1 MICKKC
7 NSENSE
13 ASKFCAACG
22 AMLEVPAPAPAAETT
37 PMFCSECGSALQ
49 ANTKFCGVCGTPVG
63 ASKAE
68 STVPAMAGAPVSAVP
83 TAAATAAPTP
93 VNTVPTPVNAAPAPA
108 STIPTPVNETPA
120 PAAVPMSVG
129 GASEGGF
136 AAAAQTAAP
145 AAFGTGAVEVAPAF
159 TQSAAANPA
168 FPAYDMNSAAAVAVK
183 PVKKSGKKALKI
195 VLISLG
201 AILVAAGVVFG
212 LFFREFFHPMFMGNQ
227 GYAAKVE
234 RRRADV
240 VMESDILT
248 GAAEQTDVMASAMMN
263 SIVSSSYDSSSDLT
277 SIESLASMYSVDDI
291 GEMISAYYDAYM
303 QTLGVNA
310 VSVKLDAD
318 INLSDDILEELGLG
332 GEDMAAVINYINN
345 SELTVDYAVS
355 KDAMGGIIGLTDG
368 SGFTVNAKGVVYSD
382 GTVAFM
388 MPFGS
393 SKCIKVKLDADTGAV
408 VDSEEMDIDIDPAE
422 VERLAQGIVDI
433 YLKYYESAEVTIEND
448 DITIGGTAS
457 NPTIKASGRLIS
469 VNISS
474 AQLGEMASEMLTY
487 IADDSYF
494 TGKVTEMAAEAGVE
508 LSAADYR
515 SAIISAADD
524 VKYSV
529 PFGLTVKT
537 LVNFNGDV
545 LGGAYSVVIPNQG
558 AVGINYITNGN
569 DCGFAITSMG
579 MELCSMTVDSK
590 NDTDGTIRFE
600 LGQIVASMID
610 DDMPM
615 GLNIDYKGHKQEK
628 FYNTEI
634 SVGSYDIYLAATA
647 DSKPEDS
654 QFRIIVEDKIENN
667 VYSSSFSADF
677 GEYGTMSLKLTN
689 TAYNDDEILSIP
701 ADAFDLGSISDEK
714 TDEESKAAS
723 EYVLAML
730 NDIKAVCDCSSSEL
744 AGALSNGIGSLI
756 YELEEYLTPKA
767 DYSDVIN
774 LACEAYDMMTEITDK
789 YSEGEQYLSE
799 DIADDMEEL
808 YNAFEDIYDELWSS
822 YDISTE
828 DFEAYKSEYNSLVT
842 KWSSLETKVNKA
854 IEQGKKTNDAQT
866 TGTINNALVGTWQ
879 FYNCEM
885 YGYTFTADEMGI
897 SSYTIT
903 LNKDGTM
910 VMKYDSE
917 STEGTW
923 SADGNVITIVETYDY
938 GTYETEITYDGQY
951 LVIEDSDVIMRFAR

>member
-13 ASKFCAACG
+13 ASRFCAACG

-37 PMFCSECGSALQ
+37 QMFCAECGSALQ

-68 STVPAMAGAPVSAVP
+68 STVPVTAGAPVSEVP
-83 TAAATAAPTP
+83 TAAATSASTP

-108 STIPTPVNETPA
+108 STIPTPVNEIPA
-120 PAAVPMSVG
+120 PAAVPMPVG
-129 GASEGGF
+129 GASDGGF

-145 AAFGTGAVEVAPAF
+145 AAFGTGASEATPAF
-159 TQSAAANPA
+159 TQPMADNPV
-168 FPAYDMNSAAAVAVK
+168 FSAYDMNSAAAVAVK
-183 PVKKSGKKALKI
+183 PVKKGGKKALKI

-201 AILVAAGVVFG
+201 ALLVAAGVVFG

-240 VMESDILT
+240 VMESDMLT
-248 GAAEQTDVMASAMMN
+248 SAAEQTDVMASAMIN
-263 SIVSSSYDSSSDLT
+263 SIAASSYGSSGST
-277 SIESLASMYSVDDI
+277 SMDSLASMYSVGNI
-291 GEMISAYYDAYM
+291 EEMISTYYDAYM
-303 QTLGVNA
+303 EVLGVNA

-318 INLSDDILEELGLG
+318 INLSDDVLEELGLG
-332 GEDMAAVINYINN
+332 GEDMAAVIDYINN

-355 KDAMGGIIGLTDG
+355 KDAMGGIIGIKDG

-393 SKCIKVKLDADTGAV
+393 SKCLKVKLDADTGAV

-433 YLKYYESAEVTIEND
+433 YLKYYQSAETTIENG
-448 DITIGGTAS
+448 DISIGGTSA
-457 NPTIKASGRLIS
+457 NPTVKASGRLITVKLDS
-469 VNISS
+469 TTI
-474 AQLGEMASEMLTY
+474 GEMASEMLTY

-494 TGKVTEMAAEAGVE
+494 TGKITEMAAKAGVE

-545 LGGAYSVVIPNQG
+545 LGGAYSVAIPNQG
-558 AVGINYITNGN
+558 AVGVNYVTNGD
-569 DCGFAITSMG
+569 DCGFALTAMG
-579 MELCSMTVDSK
+579 MEICSITVDAK

-600 LGQIVASMID
+600 LGQFISNTIVDSSSASDI
-610 DDMPM
+610 PT
-615 GLNIDYKGHKQEK
+615 GLNIDYTGVKQEK

-634 SVGSYDIYLAATA
+634 SVGSYDIYPAATA
-647 DSKPEDS
+647 DSKPGDGPY
-654 QFRIIVEDKIENN
+654 RIIVENKIENN

-677 GEYGTMSLKLTN
+677 GEYGALSLKLTN

-701 ADAFDLGSISDEK
+701 SDAFDLGSISDEK

-730 NDIKAVCDCSSSEL
+730 NDIKAVCDVSSSEL
-744 AGALSNGIGSLI
+744 AGALSNGIGGLI

-767 DYSDVIN
+767 DYSDVMA
-774 LACEAYDMMTEITDK
+774 LASDAYDLMVEVFDK
-789 YSEGEQYLSE
+789 YNEGEEYISE
-799 DIADDMEEL
+799 DMANEL
-808 YNAFEDIYDELWSS
+808 EVLHDNIEDLYDELWSA
-822 YDISTE
+822 YDLSV
-828 DFEAYKSEYNSLVT
+828 DAFEEYKSEYNGYKT
-842 KWSSLETKVNKA
+842 KWNTLETKVDKA
-854 IEQGKKTNDAQT
+854 IEDGKKAAAQA
-866 TGTINNALVGTWQ
+866 NASNAAFVGTWK

-885 YGYTFTADEMGI
+885 YGYTFTADEVGI
-897 SSYTIT
+897 SSYTIV
-903 LNKDGTM
+903 LKKDGTVFM
-910 VMKYDSE
+910 ECDGE
-917 STEGTW
+917 SAEGTW
-923 SADGNVITIVETYDY
+923 SVDGSTVTIVES
-938 GTYETEITYDGQY
+938 GFYESEFTYDGQY
-951 LVIEDSDVIMRFAR
+951 LLLEEAGVLMRFAK

>member
-1 MICKKC
+1 
-7 NSENSE
+7 
-13 ASKFCAACG
+13 
-22 AMLEVPAPAPAAETT
+22 
-37 PMFCSECGSALQ
+37 MFCPECGSALL
-49 ANTKFCGVCGTPVG
+49 ANTKFCGVCGAPVG
-63 ASKAE
+63 ASKAQNA
-68 STVPAMAGAPVSAVP
+68 VPVMTGAPVSEI
-83 TAAATAAPTP
+83 
-93 VNTVPTPVNAAPAPA
+93 PAPA
-108 STIPTPVNETPA
+108 AAPA
-120 PAAVPMSVG
+120 PAAVPTPVNEIPAPAAVPTPVG

-145 AAFGTGAVEVAPAF
+145 ASFGTGAVEAAPAF

-168 FPAYDMNSAAAVAVK
+168 FPAYDMNGEAAVAVK
-183 PVKKSGKKALKI
+183 PVKKGGKKALKI

-212 LFFREFFHPMFMGNQ
+212 LFFREFFNPIFMGNQ
-227 GYAAKVE
+227 GYAAQVE
-234 RRRADV
+234 RRRANV

-310 VSVKLDAD
+310 VSVKLDAN
-318 INLSDDILEELGLG
+318 INLSDDVLEELGLG
-332 GEDMAAVINYINN
+332 GEDMAAVIDYIND
-345 SELTVDYAVS
+345 SELTVDYALS

-393 SKCIKVKLDADTGAV
+393 SKCVKVKLDADTGAV
-408 VDSEEMDIDIDPAE
+408 ADSEEMDIDIDPAE

-433 YLKYYESAEVTIEND
+433 YLKYYQSAEATIEND
-448 DITIGGTAS
+448 DITIGGTTS
-457 NPTIKASGRLIS
+457 KPTIKASGRLIS

-494 TGKVTEMAAEAGVE
+494 TGKVIEMAAEAGAE

-524 VKYSV
+524 VKYSI
-529 PFGLTVKT
+529 PFSLTVKT

-545 LGGAYSVVIPNQG
+545 LGGAYSVVIPDQG
-558 AVGINYITNGN
+558 AFGVNYITNGN

-654 QFRIIVEDKIENN
+654 QYRITVEDKIENN

-689 TAYNDDEILSIP
+689 TAYNDDEILSVP
-701 ADAFDLGSISDEK
+701 ADALDLGSISDEL

-723 EYVLAML
+723 EYVLGML

-744 AGALSNGIGSLI
+744 AGVLSNGIGSLI

-767 DYSDVIN
+767 DYSDIIN
-774 LACEAYDMMTEITDK
+774 LASEAYDMMTEITDK
-789 YSEGEQYLSE
+789 YSEGEKYLSE
-799 DIADDMEEL
+799 DVADDMEEL
-808 YNAFEDIYDELWSS
+808 YNAFGDLYDELWNS
-822 YDISTE
+822 YDISVE
-828 DFEAYKSEYNSLVT
+828 DFEAYKSEYNSLIT
-842 KWSSLETKVNKA
+842 KWGSLETKADKM

-866 TGTINNALVGTWQ
+866 TGTINTAIVGTWKL
-879 FYNCEM
+879 YNCEM
-885 YGYTFTADEMGI
+885 YGYTFTASELD
-897 SSYTIT
+897 IT
-903 LNKDGTM
+903 DYIVMLKKDGTM
-910 VMKYDSE
+910 LMEFDGE
-917 STEGTW
+917 SADGTW
-923 SADGNVITIVETYDY
+923 SADGSTVTVVQD
-938 GTYETEITYDGQY
+938 GVYETEFTYDGQY
-951 LVIEDSDVIMRFAR
+951 LLIEESGVLMRFAK

>member
-1 MICKKC
+1 
-7 NSENSE
+7 
-13 ASKFCAACG
+13 
-22 AMLEVPAPAPAAETT
+22 MLEVPAPAPAAETT

-49 ANTKFCGVCGTPVG
+49 ANTKFCGVCGKPVG
-63 ASKAE
+63 APKTE
-68 STVPAMAGAPVSAVP
+68 SAAPVMAGAAI
-83 TAAATAAPTP
+83 PTP
-93 VNTVPTPVNAAPAPA
+93 AAVPTPVNE
-108 STIPTPVNETPA
+108 IPA
-120 PAAVPMSVG
+120 PAAVPTPVNEIPAPTAVPTPVG

-136 AAAAQTAAP
+136 AAAAQAAAP
-145 AAFGTGAVEVAPAF
+145 ASFGTGAPEAAPAF
-159 TQSAAANPA
+159 TQPAAANPA
-168 FPAYDMNSAAAVAVK
+168 FPAYDMNGAAAVAVK
-183 PVKKSGKKALKI
+183 PVKKGGKKALKI

-212 LFFREFFHPMFMGNQ
+212 LFFREFFHPIFMGNQ

-240 VMESDILT
+240 VMESDVLT
-248 GAAEQTDVMASAMMN
+248 GVAEQTDVMASAVMK
-263 SIVSSSYDSSSDLT
+263 SLVGSSYGSDLT
-277 SIESLASMYSVDDI
+277 SIESLASMYSADDI
-291 GEMISAYYDAYM
+291 EEMISAYYNAYM
-303 QTLGVNA
+303 ETLGVNA
-310 VSVKLDAD
+310 VSVKLDAN

-332 GEDMAAVINYINN
+332 GEDMAAVIDYINN

-355 KDAMGGIIGLTDG
+355 ENAIGGIIGLKDS

-393 SKCIKVKLDADTGAV
+393 SKCVRVNFDIDTGEV
-408 VDSEEMDIDIDPAE
+408 VDTEEMDIDIDPAE

-433 YLKYYESAEVTIEND
+433 YLKYYESAEATVENG
-448 DITIGGTAS
+448 DISIGGTAAK
-457 NPTIKASGRLIS
+457 PIVKASGRLIS
-469 VNISS
+469 VNMTNTV
-474 AQLGEMASEMLTY
+474 LGEMASEMFTY

-494 TGKVTEMAAEAGVE
+494 TGKVIEMAAEAGVE

-515 SAIISAADD
+515 SALISAADD
-524 VKYSV
+524 IKYSV

-558 AVGINYITNGN
+558 AVGVNYVANGK

-579 MELCSMTVDSK
+579 MELCSVTVDAK

-600 LGQIVASMID
+600 LGQLVASMID

-615 GLNIDYKGHKQEK
+615 GLNIDYKGHTQEK
-628 FYNTEI
+628 LYNTEI
-634 SVGSYDIYLAATA
+634 TVGSYDIYLAANA

-654 QFRIIVEDKIENN
+654 QYRIMVEDKVENN

-677 GEYGTMSLKLTN
+677 GEYGTLSLKLTN

-701 ADAFDLGSISDEK
+701 SDALDLGGVSDEL
-714 TDEESKAAS
+714 TDEEFKAAG
-723 EYVLAML
+723 EYILAML
-730 NDIKAVCDCSSSEL
+730 NDVKAVCDVSSSEL

-767 DYSDVIN
+767 DYSDIMD
-774 LACEAYDMMTEITDK
+774 LAYKAYDMMTEILDK
-789 YSEGEQYLSE
+789 YNEGEEYFSE
-799 DIADDMEEL
+799 DLADEIADL
-808 YNAFEDIYDELWSS
+808 YNAVEDIYDEVWSS
-822 YDISTE
+822 YDISVE
-828 DFEAYKSEYNSLVT
+828 ELEAYKSEYNSLVT
-842 KWSSLETKVNKA
+842 KWGSLETRADKA
-854 IEQGKKTNDAQT
+854 IERGKKTNDAQT

-897 SSYTIT
+897 SSYTVA
-903 LNKDGTM
+903 LKRDGTVSM
-910 VMKYDSE
+910 NYDSE
-917 STEGTW
+917 SAEGTW
-923 SADGNVITIVETYDY
+923 SADGNIVTVVEAYDY
-938 GTYETEITYDGQY
+938 GTYETEFTYDGQY
-951 LVIEDSDVIMRFAR
+951 LILEDSGVLMRFAR